1 MGGFFSTSTCR
12 DLLFHV
18 QEHQFTLPEIGSF
31 LCQNRLEFLGFDLPG
46 GMLQNFRRR
55 FPNDRTMT
63 DLALWHTFETE
74 NPSIFAGMYR
84 FWIRK
89 A

>member
-1 MGGFFSTSTCR
+1 
-12 DLLFHV
+12 
-18 QEHQFTLPEIGSF
+18 
-31 LCQNRLEFLGFDLPG
+31 LPG

-63 DLALWHTFETE
+63 NLALWHTFETE
-74 NPSIFAGMYR
+74 NPSIFAGMYQ